1 MSLDK
6 KNSINN
12 ILEEKRIFPPSKKF
26 AENSNISTQEELLS
40 LRIQA
45 SDNPIQF
52 WESFG
57 KSELDWFEP
66 FQTVLDNENAP
77 FFKWFKEGKLNIT
90 YNCLD
95 RHIKRG
101 HGGKTALIWEGEPG
115 DSKKYTYEEL
125 LKEVCKAANALKAI
139 GVKKGDLVCI
149 YMPMIPEAM
158 FAMLACARIG
168 APHSVVFGGF
178 SSEALKDRLI
188 DGNARFV
195 ITADGG
201 FRKDKVIELKKAV
214 DAAIESGADKVVE
227 KVVVVQRSQKNISM
241 VDDRD
246 FWWHELLKDQKD
258 HCEPEIMNSE
268 DRLFILYTS
277 GSTGK
282 PKGVVHTTGGYNL
295 WTHLTFKWIFD
306 LKDDDIYWC
315 TADVGW
321 ITGHSYIDYG
331 P

>member
-1 MSLDK
+1 MCIRD
-6 KNSINN
+6 
-12 ILEEKRIFPPSKKF
+12 R
-26 AENSNISTQEELLS
+26 
-40 LRIQA
+40 
-45 SDNPIQF
+45 
-52 WESFG
+52 
-57 KSELDWFEP
+57 
-66 FQTVLDNENAP
+66 
-77 FFKWFKEGKLNIT
+77 

-101 HGGKTALIWEGEPG
+101 LGGKTALIWEGEPG

-125 LKEVCKAANALKAI
+125 LREVCKAANALKAI

-214 DAAIESGADKVVE
+214 DAAIENGADKVVD
-227 KVVVVQRSQKNISM
+227 KVVVVQRSLSLI
-241 VDDRD
+241 
-246 FWWHELLKDQKD
+246 H
-258 HCEPEIMNSE
+258 I
-268 DRLFILYTS
+268 
-277 GSTGK
+277 
-282 PKGVVHTTGGYNL
+282 
-295 WTHLTFKWIFD
+295 
-306 LKDDDIYWC
+306 
-315 TADVGW
+315 
-321 ITGHSYIDYG
+321 
-331 P
+331 

>member
-40 LRIQA
+40 LKKQA

-52 WESFG
+52 WESFA

-101 HGGKTALIWEGEPG
+101 LGGKIALIWEGEPG

-139 GVKKGDLVCI
+139 GIKKGDLVCI

-201 FRKDKVIELKKAV
+201 FRKDKVIELKQAV

-227 KVVVVQRSQKNISM
+227 KVVVVQRTKKN
-241 VDDRD
+241 
-246 FWWHELLKDQKD
+246 F
-258 HCEPEIMNSE
+258 
-268 DRLFILYTS
+268 Y
-277 GSTGK
+277 
-282 PKGVVHTTGGYNL
+282 
-295 WTHLTFKWIFD
+295 IFT
-306 LKDDDIYWC
+306 C
-315 TADVGW
+315 F
-321 ITGHSYIDYG
+321 
-331 P
+331 

>member
-40 LRIQA
+40 LKKQA

-52 WESFG
+52 WESFA

-95 RHIKRG
+95 RHIKKG
-101 HGGKTALIWEGEPG
+101 LGGKIALIWEGEPG

-168 APHSVVFGGF
+168 AIHSVVFGGF
-178 SSEALKDRLI
+178 SAESLAGRILDCKSEY
-188 DGNARFV
+188 V
-195 ITADGG
+195 ITADQAIRGA
-201 FRKDKVIELKKAV
+201 KPIPLKQTTNEALTKCLNKYIKKETA
-214 DAAIESGADKVVE
+214 
-227 KVVVVQRSQKNISM
+227 
-241 VDDRD
+241 
-246 FWWHELLKDQKD
+246 
-258 HCEPEIMNSE
+258 
-268 DRLFILYTS
+268 LY
-277 GSTGK
+277 
-282 PKGVVHTTGGYNL
+282 
-295 WTHLTFKWIFD
+295 
-306 LKDDDIYWC
+306 
-315 TADVGW
+315 
-321 ITGHSYIDYG
+321 
-331 P
+331 